1 MQEEQ
6 NVNSKISTKSLLLF
20 RTFVVLLGVLGH
32 THSLNQAGKQEP
44 KLKGQKR
51 QI

>member
-6 NVNSKISTKSLLLF
+6 NVNSKISTKSLLF